1 MKIQLLVTI
10 EMNPQQVQD
19 WAADNLPIHVEP
31 TPANFMVAGKVAED
45 VSDFL
50 GSYLHAY
57 FVGMPG
63 SGRHADGVTVGI
75 AEAHK

>member
-19 WAADNLPIHVEP
+19 WAAEFLPMD
-31 TPANFMVAGKVAED
+31 PASLPNFMVAGKVADD
-45 VSDFL
+45 VSDYV
-50 GSYLHAY
+50 GSCLDGHL
-57 FVGMPG
+57 VGLPG
-63 SGRHADGVTVGI
+63 NGRHADGVTVGI